1 MAIIYANNYFFS
13 RVFLFKVSKTVLH
26 ITNLRKM
33 NNLELINYL
42 IVDLI
47 LHFPCGAAFIL
58 EKKCW
63 KLQIFVLSYFQFL
76 RQFF

>member
-1 MAIIYANNYFFS
+1 MTIIYANNYFFS

-58 EKKCW
+58 EKKNVGSYRS
-63 KLQIFVLSYFQFL
+63 LSLAIFNF
-76 RQFF
+76 